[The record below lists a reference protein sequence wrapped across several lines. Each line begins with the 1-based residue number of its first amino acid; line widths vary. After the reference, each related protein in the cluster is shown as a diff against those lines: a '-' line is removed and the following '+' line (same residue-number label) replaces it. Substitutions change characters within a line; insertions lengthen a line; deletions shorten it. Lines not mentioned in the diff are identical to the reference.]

1 MSRAGRIGAQSDH
14 EVRSVVADIGWPAIG
29 ADATAHL
36 QALLFQME
44 RSQWLPPE
52 KLLERQLGQLKFLL
66 RHAQSTVPHYAETLR
81 GRDIDGLGW
90 AAFRALPILTRK
102 GLQTGFDAL
111 KSDALPP
118 GHGAVAE
125 GKSSGSTGMPVRFLQ
140 TAVTQLFWN
149 ALTLREHLW
158 QERDFTGKL
167 AAIRIKVEE
176 GRWPDWGLP
185 AAAVFRTGPGA
196 TLNVRTDVGK
206 QLDWLLREDPDY
218 LITHASNLQA
228 LAEMSLKRGIR
239 LPRLRQARSYSEA
252 LRPDLRERVREAWGV
267 EVADG
272 YSCEEAGNIALQCPN
287 HEHYHVQAENLLV
300 EILDEA
306 SKPCKP
312 GETGRVVIT
321 TLHNFAM
328 PLIRYEVGDYAEVG
342 EPCDCGRGLPVL
354 TRIHGRRRNMIE
366 LPDGRRHW
374 PSMPASMWRAVAPIE
389 QFQVTQV
396 EIGSLDVS
404 YVLGRPLT
412 HEETLRLEKSLAER
426 LGYHFRIRWAKVDAI
441 ARGAG
446 GKYEDFVSKLFSN
459 GE

>member
-1 MSRAGRIGAQSDH
+1 MNRADHSSNRSDA
-14 EVRSVVADIGWPAIG
+14 EVRSVVAGIGWPAIG
-29 ADATAHL
+29 ADVAAHL

-44 RSQWLPPE
+44 HSQWLPE
-52 KLLERQLGQLKFLL
+52 AQLRERQLGQLRLLL
-66 RHAQSTVPHYAETLR
+66 RHVQSTVPHYTDTLR
-81 GRDIDGLGW
+81 GVDIDGLGW
-90 AAFRALPILTRK
+90 ESFQALPLLTRK
-102 GLQTGFDAL
+102 ILQSEFDTLRSTAP
-111 KSDALPP
+111 PP
-118 GHGAVAE
+118 GHGAVVQ
-125 GKSSGSTGMPVRFLQ
+125 GQSSGSTGMPVRFLQ
-140 TAVTQLFWN
+140 TAVTQFFWN

-158 QERDFTGKL
+158 QQRDFSGKL
-167 AAIRIKVEE
+167 AAIRIKVDE

-196 TLNVRTDVGK
+196 TLNVRTDVDQ

-218 LITHASNLQA
+218 LVTHASNLHA
-228 LAEMSLKRGIR
+228 LAESSLKRGIR

-252 LRPDLRERVREAWGV
+252 LRPDLRERVRQAWGV

-287 HEHYHVQAENLLV
+287 HEHYHVQAESLLV

-306 SKPCKP
+306 GKPCKP
-312 GETGRVVIT
+312 GETGKVVVT

-328 PLIRYEVGDYAEVG
+328 PLIRYALGDYAELG
-342 EPCDCGRGLPVL
+342 APCDCGRGLPVL
-354 TRIHGRRRNMIE
+354 ARIHGRRRNMLV

-374 PSMPASMWRAVAPIE
+374 PSMPVSMWHAVAPIE

-396 EIGSLDVS
+396 ESGSLDVS
-404 YVLGRPLT
+404 YVMGRTLT
-412 HEETLRLEKSLAER
+412 HEETGRLEKSLAER
-426 LGYHFRIRWAKVDAI
+426 FGYLFSIRWIRTDAI

-446 GKYEDFVSKLFSN
+446 GKYEDFVSKLSAE